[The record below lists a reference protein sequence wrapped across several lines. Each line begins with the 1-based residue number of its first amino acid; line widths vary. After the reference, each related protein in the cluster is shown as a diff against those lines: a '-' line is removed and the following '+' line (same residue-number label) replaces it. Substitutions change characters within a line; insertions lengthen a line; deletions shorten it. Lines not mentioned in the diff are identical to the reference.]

1 MKVSV
6 IVPAYRLERYIGPCL
21 EGLIAQVTNFD
32 FEVIVCDDKSPDGT
46 LGVIRRLASGHPRL
60 KVLENDPNRGLVAT
74 MRRLLEAA
82 QGDYIA
88 YLDGD
93 DLALPGKLQAQADY
107 LDANPGCGIVYHESE
122 IFESDSGRMVRLF
135 TQEYFNQRYIPARAT
150 AEHLVRFGT
159 FLQASS
165 PMVRRHANLLG
176 ALDHSCRII
185 CDYPWHLGNA
195 MLGGGTIDFIPEVFG
210 RYRIHS
216 ESFGAATNRDFMR
229 REEVASEFER
239 ACEFAGRLGL
249 PRAVVDAGI
258 MHVRFSAALYFLRAR
273 EDARFARFIEASQPQ
288 GQAEPFDERH
298 AFALA
303 HAQAPDRVRDLLG
316 WANHD

>member
-21 EGLIAQVTNFD
+21 EGLVSQETNFD

-46 LGVIRRLASGHPRL
+46 LEVIRRLATEHARL

-82 QGDYIA
+82 QGEYIA

-93 DLALPGKLQAQADY
+93 DLAFPGKLQAQADY
-107 LDANPGCGIVYHESE
+107 LDANPGCTIVYHESE
-122 IFESDSGRMVRLF
+122 IFESDSGQTVRLF
-135 TQEYFNQRYIPARAT
+135 TREYFNFKYIPARAT
-150 AEHLVRFGT
+150 AAHLVRFGT

-165 PMVRRHANLLG
+165 PMVRRHANLQG
-176 ALDHSCRII
+176 ALDHGCRII
-185 CDYPWHLGNA
+185 CDYPWHVGNA
-195 MLGGGTIDFIPEVFG
+195 LLGGGTIDFMPTVYG

-216 ESFGAATNRDFMR
+216 DSFGAATARNYDR
-229 REEVASEFER
+229 REEVARELEL
-239 ACEFAGRLGL
+239 ACVFAGRLGL
-249 PRAVVDAGI
+249 PQATVDAGV
-258 MHVRFSAALYFLRAR
+258 MHVRFSAALYFLRAH
-273 EDARFARFIEASQPQ
+273 EDARFTRFIEASEPQ
-288 GQAEPFDERH
+288 GGAAPFDARH

-303 HAQAPDRVRDLLG
+303 HAHAPDAVRAHLG
-316 WANHD
+316 WGAHV